1 MVNLGEIMAELNK
14 RKSALHSI
22 NRIATKVRSA
32 EIENWDKVKTE
43 TELEQ
48 MERAWMQFS
57 QAHDDLIA
65 RSADDAE
72 IMVHQTVSDNAL
84 DTMTNAVVV
93 MKRRVNDLS
102 QQEHD
107 AAQRANINEHTHF
120 VAPQAVQNADEI
132 NRFLEKIKVP
142 KFTGEQ
148 HKWLAFYKSF
158 KSMVHDK
165 NYSPVEKFH
174 YLFNSLTDRARS
186 VIGGLDTAESY
197 DEAWNTLIKRYD
209 NKRVIVNA
217 HLQHFVGCTVSSKP
231 GSEDLLALVDVTN
244 LTVRSMRAMNI
255 PVDEWDAIMVFLI
268 SRKLDNRTREFWES
282 EQRSTDVPTLA
293 AMLACLENR
302 ARTLQLAEEATPTV
316 KQTTTNN
323 QKNTRTGRQT
333 VTSNTAVTNTAT
345 AQAQCELCKQEHWLH
360 RCPQLLGA
368 PIDQRFDMIK
378 GMSGVCFNCLRVG
391 HMKNECRSSGC
402 KFCPNNQRHN
412 SLLCRRNAQSSAD
425 KQQTANNAA
434 TISTSQ

>member
-1 MVNLGEIMAELNK
+1 MVNPGQIMAELNK
-14 RKSALHSI
+14 RKSASHTI
-22 NRIATKVRSA
+22 KRIADKVDGVEFA
-32 EIENWDKVKTE
+32 TWDKVQIE
-43 TELEQ
+43 TELETLQ
-48 MERAWMQFS
+48 RAWLQFC
-57 QAHDDLIA
+57 QAHDALIA
-65 RSADDAE
+65 QSADDAE
-72 IMVHQTVSDNAL
+72 ISVHQVVSDNTL
-84 DTMTNAVVV
+84 DIMTRAVVA
-93 MKRRVNDLS
+93 MKRRINDLS
-102 QQEHD
+102 HQEQD
-107 AAQRANINEHTHF
+107 AAQAANMNGHDVHAR
-120 VAPQAVQNADEI
+120 VAAPRNDDEI

-165 NYSPVEKFH
+165 NYTPVEKFH
-174 YLFNSLTDRARS
+174 YLYNSLTDRARS